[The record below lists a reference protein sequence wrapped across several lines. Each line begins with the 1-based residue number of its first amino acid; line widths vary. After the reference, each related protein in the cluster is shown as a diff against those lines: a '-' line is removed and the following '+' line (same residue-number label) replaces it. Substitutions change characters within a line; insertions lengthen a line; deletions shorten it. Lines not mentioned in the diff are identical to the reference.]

1 MKDTGNPPT
10 IRSILV
16 ALDDACSDHE
26 TMEAAAQLAADLH
39 AELQGLYVEDVNVLR
54 MAALPFTEEITAGS
68 GVARPIDAES
78 MERAMQN
85 KAEHV
90 RRLMERTAAQR
101 ADSLFLLRRPRP
113 RARNARC
120 WPPARPTWCC
130 VGSRSHAPAVRPPLG
145 ARTRSAV
152 RPIVAV
158 VDATA
163 VSARTLDTA
172 AAVSECQGRGLV
184 VLICDGERD
193 VVGQLAGRVRD
204 ELAARGGDV
213 NVPPGPIHT
222 VAALIQ
228 SAQVHRA
235 ALVLLSRECR
245 LLDEVAMQTLLENL
259 DCSIVLV

>member
-1 MKDTGNPPT
+1 MCAASWNVPRRSVQ
-10 IRSILV
+10 IR
-16 ALDDACSDHE
+16 CS
-26 TMEAAAQLAADLH
+26 
-39 AELQGLYVEDVNVLR
+39 
-54 MAALPFTEEITAGS
+54 FS
-68 GVARPIDAES
+68 VARG
-78 MERAMQN
+78 R
-85 KAEHV
+85 V
-90 RRLMERTAAQR
+90 TQR
-101 ADSLFLLRRPRP
+101 ALLATRETDLVL
-113 RARNARC
+113 C
-120 WPPARPTWCC
+120 
-130 VGSRSHAPAVRPPLG
+130 GSRSHAPAVRPPLG
-145 ARTRSAV
+145 ARTRSIV